1 MEKPRKKHSTIRG
14 FFTSCFRIFLV
25 SYLCIAIIAFL
36 FAGKLMFP
44 YDDCSYDRSLPGL
57 IMLEADDQTPIAAR
71 LWSKDGSDTLV
82 LLFHGNFEDLGQL
95 DIVSK
100 GIMNLGFSVLSIDYR
115 GYGLSEGTPNEQNCY
130 EDARLLIQQAQA
142 LGYEDSDIILW
153 GRSIGS
159 GPATQLATEINAR
172 ALVLESPF
180 ISAFRTT
187 THIPLLPFD
196 RFNNLSK
203 MSEVTSPLLIIHGK
217 RDRIIPAW
225 HSSKLIEKHSRRN
238 ALHLVDGAGHN
249 NLWISDISPAFRH
262 LNRIIGRKN

>member
-1 MEKPRKKHSTIRG
+1 M
-14 FFTSCFRIFLV
+14 
-25 SYLCIAIIAFL
+25 AFL
-36 FAGKLMFP
+36 LSEKLIFP
-44 YDDCSYDRSLPGL
+44 YNECSYDRSLPGL
-57 IMLEADDQTPIAAR
+57 IMLETEDQIPVAAR
-71 LWSKDGSDTLV
+71 LWKKHGSNTLV

-100 GIMNLGFSVLSIDYR
+100 GIMKLGFSVLSIDYR
-115 GYGLSEGTPNEQNCY
+115 GYGLSEGKPNERNCY
-130 EDARLLIQQAQA
+130 ADARLLVQKAQA
-142 LGYEDSDIILW
+142 LGYRSSDIILW

-180 ISAFRTT
+180 ITAFRTT

-203 MSEVTSPLLIIHGK
+203 MTKVTSPLLIIHGK

-225 HSSKLIEKHSRRN
+225 HSSKLIEKHGGLN
-238 ALHLVDGAGHN
+238 TLCLIDDADHN
-249 NLWISDISPAFRH
+249 NLWTKDITPAFRQ
-262 LNRIIGRKN
+262 LKRIIELKN